1 MDPLI
6 GAALIAGGS
15 SLLGSAMNYNSQA
28 DTNQQSIDL
37 WREQA
42 QWNKPVNQVLRWREA
57 GLNPNLV
64 YGQGTSGNIQN
75 LPKQEAPMLDL
86 DFVRSFEMVRNMQ
99 AQNENLR
106 EQNNN
111 LKAQRGRIDE
121 ETKGIELDNRRKKI
135 LLGLEEDIGMPHG
148 SSLRDYVVRFLSSLF
163 QEDGQDS
170 AAASAAMQQDTV
182 PLRVKGALPAAGRAT
197 GRAFKKYGDKL
208 IREETQ
214 YFSPRRY

>member
-6 GAALIAGGS
+6 SAALISGGA
-15 SLLGSAMNYNSQA
+15 SLLGSVMNYNSQA

-42 QWNKPVNQVLRWREA
+42 QWNKPVNQVKRWREA

-86 DFVRSFEMVRNMQ
+86 DFVRSYELVRNMQ
-99 AQNENLR
+99 AQNDNLR
-106 EQNNN
+106 EQNEN
-111 LKAQRGRIDE
+111 LKAQKGRIEE
-121 ETKGIELDNRRKKI
+121 ETKGVELDNRRKKV
-135 LLGLEEDIGMPHG
+135 LLKQEEKTGMPHG
-148 SSLRDYVVRFLSSLF
+148 SSFRDYVANFLASIF
-163 QEDGQDS
+163 EENGQNS
-170 AAASAAMQQDTV
+170 AAASAVMQQDTV
-182 PLRVKGALPAAGRAT
+182 PLRAKGAVPSAGRAT
-197 GRAFKKYGDKL
+197 GRAFQKYGDKL

>member
-6 GAALIAGGS
+6 GAALISAAA
-15 SLLGSAMNYNSQA
+15 SLTGSAMNYNSQA
-28 DTNQQSIDL
+28 NTNEKSIDL

-42 QWNKPVNQVLRWREA
+42 QWNKPINQVARWREA
-57 GLNPNLV
+57 GLNPNLI

-86 DFVRSFEMVRNMQ
+86 DFVRSFELIRNMQ
-99 AQNENLR
+99 AQNENLD
-106 EQNNN
+106 
-111 LKAQRGRIDE
+111 AQKRRVE
-121 ETKGIELDNRRKKI
+121 EDTKGIALDNRRKEI
-135 LLGLEEDIGMPHG
+135 LLRQEEKTGMPHG
-148 SSLRDYVVRFLSSLF
+148 SSLRDYVANFLASLF
-163 QEDGQDS
+163 EEDGQNS

-182 PLRVKGALPAAGRAT
+182 PLRAKGVVPSAGRAT
-197 GRAFKKYGDKL
+197 GRAFRKYGDKL